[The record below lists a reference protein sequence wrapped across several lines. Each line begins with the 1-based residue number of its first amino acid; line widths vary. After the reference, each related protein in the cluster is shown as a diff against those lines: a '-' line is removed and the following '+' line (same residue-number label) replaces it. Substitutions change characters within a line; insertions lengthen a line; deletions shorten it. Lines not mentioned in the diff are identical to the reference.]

1 MDTHRLSANILSR
14 RNSRSSVAG
23 PSRRNSSRFSI
34 LVEPEDL
41 ALLAESEAR
50 IDAAFAPLPLRY
62 PTQSRPNSMFIPS
75 DNTAA
80 PSSSRPLSLPP
91 RPSSSNTSSPSS
103 VSLPIPLPLPTPLPP
118 LPSLV
123 PHSTDIPTPS
133 RALSPILD
141 DDDVDTLPSAPQ
153 RPSTS
158 PVDFRESDPYHD
170 FMSGALLGPTGRKRE
185 KTDQSI
191 LSLSGVALFPVPP
204 PRVVSSDC
212 VNSIAQAST
221 FDDPAT
227 LLEND
232 LEGTD
237 SLAKQVEPTSDDI
250 EWGQMTDDEA
260 IVDEACLGSSPALS
274 DMIEQMR
281 IRQGFDDGAESEI
294 GELTTPRRNK
304 AATDFQISTCPSPKP
319 QWHLVSFLLDPAYS
333 APSEQSRHSVSH
345 APPHPLTQ
353 QSV

>member
-1 MDTHRLSANILSR
+1 
-14 RNSRSSVAG
+14 
-23 PSRRNSSRFSI
+23 
-34 LVEPEDL
+34 
-41 ALLAESEAR
+41 
-50 IDAAFAPLPLRY
+50 
-62 PTQSRPNSMFIPS
+62 MFIPS

-80 PSSSRPLSLPP
+80 TSSSRPLSLPP
-91 RPSSSNTSSPSS
+91 RPSSSNTSSPRS
-103 VSLPIPLPLPTPLPP
+103 VSLPIPLPLSIPLPP

-123 PHSTDIPTPS
+123 PHSTNIPTPS

-170 FMSGALLGPTGRKRE
+170 FVSGALLGPTGRKRE

-212 VNSIAQAST
+212 VNSIAQASS

-227 LLEND
+227 LLEDD

-237 SLAKQVEPTSDDI
+237 SLAKQVEPTSDGI
-250 EWGQMTDDEA
+250 EWGQETDDEA
-260 IVDEACLGSSPALS
+260 IVNEACLGSSPALS
-274 DMIEQMR
+274 DMIEQMKAR
-281 IRQGFDDGAESEI
+281 RELDDGAESEI
-294 GELTTPRRNK
+294 GQLW
-304 AATDFQISTCPSPKP
+304 C
-319 QWHLVSFLLDPAYS
+319 S
-333 APSEQSRHSVSH
+333 ARVEQ
-345 APPHPLTQ
+345 
-353 QSV
+353 